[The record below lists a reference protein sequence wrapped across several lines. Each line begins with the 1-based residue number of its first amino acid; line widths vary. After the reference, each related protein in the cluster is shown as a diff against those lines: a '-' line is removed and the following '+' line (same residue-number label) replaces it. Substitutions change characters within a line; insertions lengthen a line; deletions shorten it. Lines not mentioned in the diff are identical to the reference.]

1 MNYGIVRYVM
11 GRILLVEAVL
21 LCPSILV
28 GLYYRETMV
37 TLGSF
42 LVTMAILLILGLL
55 LGYRQP
61 AQKTFYALEGFVIVA
76 LAWLLMSVFGSL
88 PFILSGAIQSPVDA
102 FFETASGLTTTG
114 ASIIKDVESLPRSI
128 MFWRSLTHLIGGM
141 GVLVFALAIMP
152 RVDSEAVHIMKAEVP
167 GPTFGKMLAKVR
179 NSARILY
186 LIYLTMT
193 ATLVI
198 ILVICGMPLFDSF
211 LHAFG
216 AAGTGGFSLK
226 NTSIGHYENTSIEM
240 VLAVAMILF
249 GVNFYIYYL
258 ILIRQFRSAFK
269 NEELRWYLGIIVAAV
284 VLIGI
289 FVWPM
294 YGSLPRLLKDVFFTV
309 SSIITT
315 TGYATVDFASW
326 PLAAHS
332 ILLLLMFC
340 GAMAGSTGGG
350 LKISRVALYIKISLQ
365 EIRRA
370 VNPNR
375 RLAIKFENKTVDG
388 LVQRNV
394 GNYFMI
400 YMIFFVLNL
409 LVVSIDAPNFI
420 TAFSA
425 VAATFNNIGPG
436 LDLVGPKS
444 NYADFSDLTK
454 MVLSFGMI
462 AGRLEIYPMLV
473 LLSPRTWRKA

>member
-21 LCPSILV
+21 LLPSLLIS
-28 GLYYRETMV
+28 LYYRESLV

-42 LVTMAILLILGLL
+42 LATMAILIILGLILGH
-55 LGYRQP
+55 RRP
-61 AQKTFYALEGFVIVA
+61 VQKAFYALEGFVIVA

-114 ASIIKDVESLPRSI
+114 ASIIRDVEALPRSV

-193 ATLVI
+193 AALV
-198 ILVICGMPLFDSF
+198 LVLVLCGMPLFDSF

-226 NTSIGHYENTSIEM
+226 NASIGHYQNTPIEM

-249 GVNFYIYYL
+249 GVNFYLYYL
-258 ILIRQFRSAFK
+258 ILIRQFRAALK
-269 NEELRWYLGIIVAAV
+269 NEELRWYLGIIVLSV
-284 VLIGI
+284 LLIGL
-289 FVWPM
+289 FLWPK
-294 YGSLPRLLKDVFFTV
+294 YHAVLPLLRDVFFTV
-309 SSIITT
+309 SSIMTT
-315 TGYATVDFASW
+315 TGYATVNFDTW
-326 PLAAHS
+326 PLAAHV
-332 ILLLLMFC
+332 ILILLMFC

-350 LKISRVALYIKISLQ
+350 LKVSRVVLYIKMSLQ

-375 RLAIKFENKTVDG
+375 RMAINFEGKKVE
-388 LVQRNV
+388 LPVQRNV
-394 GNYFMI
+394 STYFLT
-400 YMIFFVLNL
+400 YMFFFALSL
-409 LVVSIDAPNFI
+409 LVVSMDAPNFI

-454 MVLSFGMI
+454 LVLSFGMM
-462 AGRLEIYPMLV
+462 AGRLEIFPMLV

>member
-11 GRILLVEAVL
+11 GRILLVEAIL
-21 LCPSILV
+21 LCPSLLV
-28 GLYYRETMV
+28 GLYYRETIV

-42 LVTMAILLILGLL
+42 LVTIAILITLGLV

-88 PFILSGAIQSPVDA
+88 PFLLSGVIQSPVDA

-114 ASIIKDVESLPRSI
+114 ASIIRDVESLPRSI

-186 LIYLTMT
+186 LIYLSMT
-193 ATLVI
+193 ASLVI
-198 ILVICGMPLFDSF
+198 ALVICGMPLFDSF

-226 NTSIGHYENTSIEM
+226 NASIGHYQNTSIEM

-249 GVNFYIYYL
+249 GVNFYVYYL
-258 ILIRQFRSAFK
+258 ILIRQFRSALK
-269 NEELRWYLGIIVAAV
+269 NEELRWYLGIIALAV
-284 VLIGI
+284 ILIGLLI
-289 FVWPM
+289 WPM
-294 YGSLPRLLKDVFFTV
+294 YDSVWLLLRDVFFTV

-315 TGYATVDFASW
+315 TGYATVNFDTW
-326 PLAAHS
+326 PLAAHV
-332 ILLLLMFC
+332 ILILLMFC

-350 LKISRVALYIKISLQ
+350 LKVSRVAIYIKTSLQ

-375 RLAIKFENKTVDG
+375 RMVIKFEGKTVEAP
-388 LVQRNV
+388 VQRNV
-394 GNYFMI
+394 SNYFMT
-400 YMIFFVLNL
+400 YMFFFSLSL
-409 LVVSIDAPNFI
+409 LIVSIDTPNFV

-436 LDLVGPKS
+436 LDLVGPTTT
-444 NYADFSDLTK
+444 YADLSLMTK
-454 MVLSFGMI
+454 LVLSFGMI
-462 AGRLEIYPMLV
+462 AGRLEIFPMLV

>member
-11 GRILLVEAVL
+11 GRILLVEAIL
-21 LCPSILV
+21 LCPSLLV
-28 GLYYRETMV
+28 GLYYRETIV

-42 LVTMAILLILGLL
+42 LVTIAILITLGLV

-88 PFILSGAIQSPVDA
+88 PFLLSGVIQSPVDA

-114 ASIIKDVESLPRSI
+114 ASIIRDVEALPRSI

-186 LIYLTMT
+186 LIYLSMT
-193 ATLVI
+193 ASLVI
-198 ILVICGMPLFDSF
+198 ALVICGMPLFDSF

-226 NTSIGHYENTSIEM
+226 NASIGHYQNTSIEM

-249 GVNFYIYYL
+249 GVNFYVYYL
-258 ILIRQFRSAFK
+258 ILIRQFRSALK
-269 NEELRWYLGIIVAAV
+269 NEELRWYLGIIALAV
-284 VLIGI
+284 ILIGLLI
-289 FVWPM
+289 WPM
-294 YGSLPRLLKDVFFTV
+294 YDSVWLLLRDVFFTV

-315 TGYATVDFASW
+315 TGYATVNFDTW
-326 PLAAHS
+326 PLAAHV
-332 ILLLLMFC
+332 ILILLMFC

-350 LKISRVALYIKISLQ
+350 LKVSRVVIYIKTSLQ

-375 RLAIKFENKTVDG
+375 RMVIKFEGKTVEAP
-388 LVQRNV
+388 VQRNV
-394 GNYFMI
+394 SNYFMT
-400 YMIFFVLNL
+400 YMFIFSLSL
-409 LVVSIDAPNFI
+409 LIVSIDTPNFV

-436 LDLVGPKS
+436 LDLVGPTTT
-444 NYADFSDLTK
+444 YADLSLMTK
-454 MVLSFGMI
+454 LVLSFGMI
-462 AGRLEIYPMLV
+462 AGRLEIFPMLV